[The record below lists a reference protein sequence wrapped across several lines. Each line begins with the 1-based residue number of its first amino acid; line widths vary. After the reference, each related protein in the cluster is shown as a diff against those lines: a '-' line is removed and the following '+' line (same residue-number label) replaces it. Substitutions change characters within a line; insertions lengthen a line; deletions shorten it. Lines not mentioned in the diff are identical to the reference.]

1 MCLHRSLTL
10 GVTLFLRWG
19 LTEHGPQQ
27 SDRTSWSAGSRDSS
41 VFTFPVLELQG
52 HIPTTGFFFFLNRY
66 QVLNWDPYSYV
77 ASSLLVYWL
86 SHLLRPS
93 SRIFLE
99 GFNQIKEASNHWSCA
114 FIVNECENSV
124 KFCLF
129 CPLVLVSLFF
139 LSYYSDV
146 IVWILWLLLWWIIL
160 INFLQLDKF

>member
-19 LTEHGPQQ
+19 LTEQ
-27 SDRTSWSAGSRDSS
+27 SDRTGWSAGFRDSS

-52 HIPTTGFFFFLNRY
+52 HIPTTLKKKHRY
-66 QVLNWDPYSYV
+66 QVLNWGSYSYV

-99 GFNQIKEASNHWSCA
+99 GFNQIKEAFNHWSCA

-129 CPLVLVSLFF
+129 CPLILVSLFF
-139 LSYYSDV
+139 LSYYSDM